1 MTIPER
7 GSQVF
12 LMETSEWAI
21 FESMSELPHYAFVLL
36 KTGEEL
42 LVHIEDISETS
53 PDQIPESKNTSSS
66 SPQQIHHPS
75 PPELEFHGIGIWL
88 YGIVDK
94 SGFANEYR
102 LWIINQTSGILS
114 GNLSLQSSHGELY
127 GENMDL
133 PINSSM
139 YFCEL
144 FREDLG
150 LHPRLVLVVQYRNS
164 DPFIDLHEVERFTPK
179 KLLSSLHSENWHWV
193 PVISEQE
200 IVKKQEEKILKPIK
214 NKVAVKRQYNVVHPR
229 SIDRKA
235 SFPMSI
241 DLHAEKLFENS
252 IKPIPAEILK
262 KQIHAFEK
270 YMEEAILLGM
280 SEVYIIHGIGT
291 GRLKEHIHD
300 KLRLMHGIH
309 SFKNEFHPR
318 YGWGA
323 TKVII

>member
-1 MTIPER
+1 LTISEP
-7 GSQVF
+7 GSRVF

-21 FESMSELPHYAFVLL
+21 FESMSELPNYAFVLL

-42 LVHIEDISETS
+42 LVHIEDISVTS
-53 PDQIPESKNTSSS
+53 PDQVQENEKSDPKN
-66 SPQQIHHPS
+66 HLDNDRLS
-75 PPELEFHGIGIWL
+75 PPEIEFQGIGIWL
-88 YGIVDK
+88 YGITDK
-94 SGFANEYR
+94 SGFAPEYQ
-102 LWIINQTSGILS
+102 LWIVNQTSGMVS
-114 GNLSLQSSHGELY
+114 GKISLQSSQGELY

-133 PINSSM
+133 AIRSSM

-144 FREDLG
+144 FREDLS
-150 LHPRLVLVVQYRNS
+150 LHPRFVFDVKYRNS
-164 DPFIDLHEVERFTPK
+164 DLIIDLNEVERFTPK
-179 KLLSSLHSENWHWV
+179 KLLSSLSSENWHWI

-200 IVKKQEEKILKPIK
+200 ILKKQEEKIPKPIK
-214 NKVAVKRQYNVVHPR
+214 NKVPVKRQFNVVHPR

-252 IKPIPAEILK
+252 TKSIPSEILK

-270 YMEEAILLGM
+270 YLEEAILLGM

-300 KLRLMHGIH
+300 KLRLMHGIQ
-309 SFKNEFHPR
+309 SFTNEFHPR